1 MADVKEAIMQMALKE
16 FTKELKNPNSPASKK
31 FKGMLYGDPSTGE
44 GGLFEK
50 FTDGSIFDEKSNTKP
65 TDEKSNTKPTEEEI
79 SAELSKYKRNAGQA
93 ALDNFLQGGG
103 TVAKGAGKVWNAYHG
118 LLGDALLAVTKS
130 VQSQGYDNPFYM
142 SPAVAAGRKAL
153 GNIGEIAGDT
163 AGTIMQDVGKDVKS
177 EREKER
183 EVELLLRQRPSGQFY
198 DARRKLTN

>member
-16 FTKELKNPNSPASKK
+16 FTKEIKNPNSPVSKK

-65 TDEKSNTKPTEEEI
+65 TEEEI

-93 ALDNFLQGGG
+93 ALDNLLQGGG

-118 LLGDALLAVTKS
+118 LLGDALLAVTKG

-153 GNIGEIAGDT
+153 GNIGEITGDT